1 MGLFDKLTKKLE
13 QLTAKNTNEKYN
25 DYKYSI
31 SINQSPEI
39 SQVHTFKKR
48 HILDEGITIPQLIL
62 LWWSDG
68 RLVNSFSSF
77 FQYDYHIEGSKEIK
91 KLFELGYIRE
101 ATPTESINK
110 LKVPE
115 LKQILRD
122 NSLPVSGNKPFLIER
137 ILENIQED
145 IFETYQKEKFYKV
158 TESGKYLLE
167 KYQNII
173 WGHENKIYGI
183 IDAFTFEKHLTV
195 DPSEYSIT
203 ILETTFL
210 NSVREK
216 DYYKINNLLLEIS
229 NLKNGDIDALLQ
241 RFCFEI
247 SGVSGSGE
255 YLYIDWEN
263 LNSQF
268 LYLTEYIKIEINKH
282 DISDFE
288 LVRKITKAWDIC
300 SKWLPVSLVTNST
313 QATDL
318 LFYCLNGDKENFY
331 DLIIKLYNNVPQKY
345 KYD

>member
-1 MGLFDKLTKKLE
+1 
-13 QLTAKNTNEKYN
+13 
-25 DYKYSI
+25 
-31 SINQSPEI
+31 
-39 SQVHTFKKR
+39 
-48 HILDEGITIPQLIL
+48 
-62 LWWSDG
+62 
-68 RLVNSFSSF
+68 
-77 FQYDYHIEGSKEIK
+77 
-91 KLFELGYIRE
+91 
-101 ATPTESINK
+101 
-110 LKVPE
+110 
-115 LKQILRD
+115 
-122 NSLPVSGNKPFLIER
+122 
-137 ILENIQED
+137 
-145 IFETYQKEKFYKV
+145 
-158 TESGKYLLE
+158 
-167 KYQNII
+167 
-173 WGHENKIYGI
+173 
-183 IDAFTFEKHLTV
+183 
-195 DPSEYSIT
+195 SIT